1 MGWEDLLEKG
11 MVTTLVCGL
20 EKLTRNLMILLRNQS
35 REEHSYSLQ
44 YSFLENPMDRGY
56 WGDTVQGGCK
66 ELEN

>member
-20 EKLTRNLMILLRNQS
+20 EKLTRNLMILLLNQS

-56 WGDTVQGGCK
+56 WRGTVQGGCK